1 MEAALNKQVL
11 CFVSLLLV
19 GVLAAPAAAQT
30 FGPADPVVINPS
42 KLDPKRPLSQ
52 ELATN
57 VPDGFTVA
65 TVGDLIISRPM
76 LQYASTQPAFNQ
88 AIDLVKGADVAYGNM
103 ESTIFDARYFQGYPY
118 SWDGD
123 WTNASLPSVAA
134 DLKNMGFD
142 ILSRANNHAMDWGLE
157 GMRETSKWLDSAGLI
172 HAGAGENKGIARAP
186 QYWENPMGRGR
197 VGLVSF
203 ATTYR
208 PTTDALD
215 PKSAAPGRAGLSA
228 LGLTQTV
235 NVTGNAMA
243 GLAQASCAMY
253 GTYCGQMPS
262 ALTFNG
268 TAYRLATE
276 FSYTY
281 DADPDDLAEI
291 YRNIRD
297 GKENSDLL
305 IVAVHSHEC
314 SKWCDNPLLQQLP
327 GLFLKNVA
335 RASLESGGDVF
346 VTTGIHNLGPMEIYN
361 VPNRGFR
368 PIFYGLGNFFWSDIQ
383 MPLPEDL
390 FAMNSGLLSSTYQY
404 PVRATQYDLTAPL
417 NKSSFASDFYF
428 QSVIA
433 VSLFSGKN
441 LKNVTL
447 YPVQEGYGDP
457 LTISGL
463 PRRVADKTAG
473 LAIVNQ
479 IVTKTTEFGLPPPK
493 LQWNDA
499 LGAAVVVP

>member
-1 MEAALNKQVL
+1 MNRLVF
-11 CFVSLLLV
+11 CFLSFFLV
-19 GVLAAPAAAQT
+19 ASSAGSATAQQ
-30 FGPADPVVINPS
+30 FGPADPIIKNS
-42 KLDPKRPLSQ
+42 ANLDPKRPLSN

-57 VPDGFTVA
+57 VADGFTVA
-65 TVGDLIISRPM
+65 TVGDLITSRPM
-76 LQYASTQPAFNQ
+76 LQYSGTQPAFGE
-88 AIDLVKGADVAYGNM
+88 AIELVKGADVAYGNM

-142 ILSRANNHAMDWGLE
+142 IVSRANNHAMDWGLD

-215 PKSAAPGRAGLSA
+215 PQGAAPGRAGLSA

-235 NVTGNAMA
+235 NVTKDAMA
-243 GLAQASCAMY
+243 GLAQASCVTY
-253 GTYCGQMPS
+253 GTYCNQTPN

-268 TAYRLATE
+268 TAYQLATE

-281 DADPDDLAEI
+281 QPDPDDLAEI

-314 SKWCDNPLLQQLP
+314 SKWCENPRDKMLP
-327 GLFLKNVA
+327 GAFLKDVA
-335 RASLESGGDVF
+335 HNSLQSGGDVF

-361 VPNRGFR
+361 VPNRGYR

-390 FAMNSGLLSSTYQY
+390 FAMNSDLLSSTYQY
-404 PVRATQYDLTAPL
+404 PARATQYDLSAPL
-417 NKSSFASDFYF
+417 NKQSYASDFYF

-433 VSLFSGKN
+433 VSMFSGKQ
-441 LKNVTL
+441 LKQVTL

-457 LTISGL
+457 LTTSGL
-463 PRRVADKTAG
+463 PRRVTDKTAG
-473 LAIVNQ
+473 MAIVNQ
-479 IVTKTTEFGLPPPK
+479 IVTKTSEFGLPPLNP
-493 LQWNDA
+493 QWDDTSS
-499 LGAAVVVP
+499 AAMVAP